1 MAEITRSTLKAGR
14 WTYTAEEFD
23 RMCAE
28 AAQRGDDELR
38 CKPQARSVR
47 YEQKTGQ
54 VWIEL
59 NNGCTLV
66 VPTRL
71 LQGLRDVAPRDLK
84 QVKIMGPGLAIE
96 WPRLDMQFTMAGL
109 LAGVFGTRAWM
120 EELGRGGD
128 LAQLSPEA
136 RIVRTKNRKGEG
148 PRKIRVQSRS
158 RRS

>member
-14 WTYTAEEFD
+14 WTYTAEELD

-47 YEQKTGQ
+47 YEQETGQ

-71 LQGLRDVAPRDLK
+71 LQTKTTVPGTFFGLEPFSDPRCADAH
-84 QVKIMGPGLAIE
+84 PSTDA
-96 WPRLDMQFTMAGL
+96 
-109 LAGVFGTRAWM
+109 
-120 EELGRGGD
+120 
-128 LAQLSPEA
+128 
-136 RIVRTKNRKGEG
+136 
-148 PRKIRVQSRS
+148 
-158 RRS
+158 

>member
-1 MAEITRSTLKAGR
+1 MAEITRSALKAGR
-14 WTYTAEEFD
+14 WTYTAEELD

-47 YEQKTGQ
+47 YEQETGQ

-120 EELGRGGD
+120 EELRRGGD
-128 LAQLSPEA
+128 TAQLSPEA
-136 RIVRTKNRKGEG
+136 RIVRTKNCNRER